1 MKRILLGVIFMLSM
15 ANATQKSIILGGGCF
30 WCVEAVFE
38 NVQGVTHTEVGYSGG
53 KDNPSYESVSRGDG
67 NIEVAKIDFD
77 EKQISLE
84 KILEIFFK
92 MHDPTSV
99 DKQGADVGIQ
109 YRSAIFYE
117 NEEDK
122 KSIEDFLNKQQE
134 NYSLPIVTK
143 LYKLKKYYKAEDYHQ
158 HYFKK
163 NPNNSYCRFVIA
175 PKIKKIQE

>member
-1 MKRILLGVIFMLSM
+1 MKKILLGVILMLTV
-15 ANATQKSIILGGGCF
+15 ANARSIILGGGCF

-38 NVQGVTHTEVGYSGG
+38 NIRGVTHTEVGYTGG
-53 KDNPSYESVSRGDG
+53 KDNPSYESVSNGDG

-77 EKQISLE
+77 ETQVSLE

-92 MHDPTSV
+92 MHDPTSM
-99 DKQGADVGIQ
+99 DKQGADEGVQ

-117 NEEDK
+117 DENDK
-122 KSIEDFLNKQQE
+122 KSIEAFLKKEQE

-143 LYKLKKYYKAEDYHQ
+143 LYKLKKYYKAEEYHQ

-163 NPNNSYCRFVIA
+163 NPDNSYCRFVIA
-175 PKIKKIQE
+175 PKVRKVQH